1 MKSQTVTV
9 TSQPHLVVVSGTTRD
24 SVIDGL
30 GKKQHGSPRDCFRGA
45 TIVADTLTWDWEN
58 ADH

>member
-1 MKSQTVTV
+1 MKHQAGTV
-9 TSQPHLVVVSGTTRD
+9 TSQPHLVVVSGSTGD

-45 TIVADTLTWDWEN
+45 TIVADTLTWDWET
-58 ADH
+58 ADQ

>member
-1 MKSQTVTV
+1 MKHQAVTV
-9 TSQPHLVVVSGTTRD
+9 TSQPHLVVVSGSTRD

-30 GKKQHGSPRDCFRGA
+30 EKTQEDSPRDCFRGA
-45 TIVADTLTWDWEN
+45 TIVADTLTWDWET

>member
-1 MKSQTVTV
+1 MKSHAVTV
-9 TSQPHLVVVSGTTRD
+9 TSQPHLVVVSGTTG
-24 SVIDGL
+24 SAVIDGL